1 MLNINLKRLRKN
13 KQYTQEY
20 VAESIKVSRQSVAK
34 WENGES
40 VPDINSCIALAD
52 LYDVTLDDLVNHS
65 EEDSG
70 IVIPPKGK
78 HFFGIVSVE
87 DQGQIAI
94 PQKAREV
101 FNINV
106 GDKLIILGDEERGI
120 GIVHQRDIMKFVG
133 EIGIVTKK

>member
-1 MLNINLKRLRKN
+1 MRGKIKMLNINLKRLRKN
-13 KQYTQEY
+13 RQYTQEY

-34 WENGES
+34 WGNGES

-78 HFFGIVSVE
+78 HFFGIVSVG

-106 GDKLIILGDEERGI
+106 GDKLII
-120 GIVHQRDIMKFVG
+120 
-133 EIGIVTKK
+133 